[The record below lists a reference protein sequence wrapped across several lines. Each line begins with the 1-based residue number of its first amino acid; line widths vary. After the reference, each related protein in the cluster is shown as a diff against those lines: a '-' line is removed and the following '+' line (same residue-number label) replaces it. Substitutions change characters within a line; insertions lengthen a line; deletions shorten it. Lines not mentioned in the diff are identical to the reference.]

1 MKKFFFILCLLFSLP
16 SFSEIQGNGNILV
29 VDGFVQSTQFINAV
43 FQKNTGLKS
52 SCGLTSLLLVSNFFN
67 NKDYGEPYYYLT
79 TIPRTQDAVKRLYD
93 YLGYSYNSTV
103 STIDLKNISINKWG
117 WNLAKI
123 ASGSNLLSV
132 NEESMK
138 QSFIDGYPIIVPIK
152 GSSIYNPLYDPNQ
165 KNPAINNHFVVFYA
179 YTIKPST
186 YYFFDPYY
194 GQVKTVP
201 GTELKNLV
209 QGNMPYLK
217 AAPY

>member
-1 MKKFFFILCLLFSLP
+1 MIIWDIHIIRQHLPRIWKIYLL
-16 SFSEIQGNGNILV
+16 ING
-29 VDGFVQSTQFINAV
+29 G
-43 FQKNTGLKS
+43 G
-52 SCGLTSLLLVSNFFN
+52 
-67 NKDYGEPYYYLT
+67 
-79 TIPRTQDAVKRLYD
+79 
-93 YLGYSYNSTV
+93 
-103 STIDLKNISINKWG
+103 
-117 WNLAKI
+117 AKI

-138 QSFIDGYPIIVPIK
+138 QSFIGGYPVIVPIK